1 MSAPPTLLLLLG
13 TCLPVS
19 YTLLCHGSECT
30 GSKKALGSYGR
41 SIGVRDQADPQR
53 SRPWPMDE
61 EMLEK
66 AWSECN
72 LHGECSLH
80 GDHGHG
86 GLGPY
91 ARRSKHCHNEDRAQG
106 AYRWFPLR
114 GSRDKSQRNRHQSKE
129 EEQWEEHRYQGS
141 EEDCHGS
148 ECTGSKKALGSYGR
162 SIGVRD
168 QADPQRSRPW
178 PMDEEMLEK
187 AWSECNLHGDH
198 GHGGPGR
205 MHGGPSTATRR
216 TELKEHTDG
225 YHLGAPETRVK
236 GTITGQREGAVYR
249 KPASR
254 S

>member
-1 MSAPPTLLLLLG
+1 MSAVARLRPGSGGSTG
-13 TCLPVS
+13 AI
-19 YTLLCHGSECT
+19 CHGSECT

-86 GLGPY
+86 G
-91 ARRSKHCHNEDRAQG
+91 
-106 AYRWFPLR
+106 
-114 GSRDKSQRNRHQSKE
+114 
-129 EEQWEEHRYQGS
+129 
-141 EEDCHGS
+141 
-148 ECTGSKKALGSYGR
+148 
-162 SIGVRD
+162 
-168 QADPQRSRPW
+168 
-178 PMDEEMLEK
+178 
-187 AWSECNLHGDH
+187 
-198 GHGGPGR
+198 PGR
-205 MHGGPSTATRR
+205 MHGDPSTATRR

-225 YHLGAPETRVK
+225 SHSGARETRVK
-236 GTITGQREGAVYR
+236 GTVTGQREGVVYR
-249 KPASR
+249 RPARPANR

>member
-1 MSAPPTLLLLLG
+1 MATTEVEEESVTPTTVEEETRSEAAVEGLLPAIDSTAG
-13 TCLPVS
+13 AA
-19 YTLLCHGSECT
+19 CHGSECT

-86 GLGPY
+86 G
-91 ARRSKHCHNEDRAQG
+91 
-106 AYRWFPLR
+106 
-114 GSRDKSQRNRHQSKE
+114 
-129 EEQWEEHRYQGS
+129 
-141 EEDCHGS
+141 
-148 ECTGSKKALGSYGR
+148 
-162 SIGVRD
+162 
-168 QADPQRSRPW
+168 
-178 PMDEEMLEK
+178 
-187 AWSECNLHGDH
+187 
-198 GHGGPGR
+198 PGR
-205 MHGGPSTATRR
+205 MHGDPSTATRR

-225 YHLGAPETRVK
+225 SHSGARETRVK
-236 GTITGQREGAVYR
+236 GTVTGQREGVVYR
-249 KPASR
+249 RPARPANR